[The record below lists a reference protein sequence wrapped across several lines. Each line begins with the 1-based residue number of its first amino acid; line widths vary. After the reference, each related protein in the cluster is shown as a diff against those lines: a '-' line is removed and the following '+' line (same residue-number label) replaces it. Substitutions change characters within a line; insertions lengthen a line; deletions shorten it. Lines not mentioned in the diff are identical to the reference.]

1 MYTKFTPGP
10 WAVTGQSDAGRYITV
25 KAANGRTVARI
36 PFSRE
41 NAPLSEIT
49 DASDADLIAAA
60 PDLFEAISKLLAYA
74 PNDSEDE
81 VMNARLMACV
91 AALRKARGEV

>member
-25 KAANGRTVARI
+25 KAVNGRTVARI

-60 PDLFEAISKLLAYA
+60 PALYA
-74 PNDSEDE
+74 ALINMLDDGDKTDREQA
-81 VMNARLMACV
+81 MR
-91 AALRKARGEV
+91 ALRKARGEV